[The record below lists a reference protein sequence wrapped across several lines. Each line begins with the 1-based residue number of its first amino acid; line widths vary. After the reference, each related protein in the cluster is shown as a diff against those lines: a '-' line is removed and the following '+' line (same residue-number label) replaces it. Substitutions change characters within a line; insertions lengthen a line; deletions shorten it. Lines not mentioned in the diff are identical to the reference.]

1 MAPGKREGYALK
13 SGEGPSI
20 EFRGTKMTV
29 KLSGAA
35 SEESYSLIEMVHP
48 SGVGPAL
55 HIHPTGA
62 EAFYVLEGHYTI
74 HCGEQQ
80 YEAAAGDFV
89 YVPKGLPHAYQS
101 GANGGKVLV
110 LSPDHGGSDRV
121 CDVTVSVFPPSL
133 FYSPDHRKARDSRG
147 LRPIS
152 KTYRSRCGAVRERYP
167 GSRRCHGNR
176 APTWPSGWP

>member
-1 MAPGKREGYALK
+1 MAPGMRQGYALK

-74 HCGEQQ
+74 HCGERQ

-101 GANGGKVLV
+101 GVNGGKVLV
-110 LSPDHGGSDRV
+110 LSPAGLERYFSEVAELLRV
-121 CDVTVSVFPPSL
+121 GPVTWDVEQAIAAQYGQEFL
-133 FYSPDHRKARDSRG
+133 DG
-147 LRPIS
+147 LRHW
-152 KTYRSRCGAVRERYP
+152 GQ
-167 GSRRCHGNR
+167 
-176 APTWPSGWP
+176 